1 MDDLRTVAQRLLIR
15 IAGGGLERECVK
27 DTEPMEQERRRHRRL
42 PIQLPLICRAPDAL
56 ERILVRS
63 KTVNVSTGGLYF
75 ETLSDEVQ
83 AGQRLELELTVP
95 PGDGHFPYQG
105 RVTANAR
112 VIRVT
117 DLPAKSSAEGLAHL
131 PRRGVAATFSTGL
144 RLSF

>member
-1 MDDLRTVAQRLLIR
+1 MACERLFAMEKEQR
-15 IAGGGLERECVK
+15 
-27 DTEPMEQERRRHRRL
+27 QHRRL
-42 PIQLPLICRAPDAL
+42 PIQLPLICRAPDNPDH
-56 ERILVRS
+56 ILVRT

-105 RVTANAR
+105 RVTADAR
-112 VIRVT
+112 VVRVT
-117 DLPAKSSAEGLAHL
+117 DLPAKSAGEGLAHV
-131 PRRGVAATFSTGL
+131 PRRGVAATFSAGL